1 MQQQRAS
8 SRLLLLASLAASA
21 CTEQTAP
28 TAIPVRANA
37 AVTATAGTNNQKVK
51 VKTMQLSA
59 NTLRIDGPSV
69 SGSVS
74 IGNSGLAIQSGVVV
88 RGEITQG
95 TVSKPAVSTPAQCS
109 PSPDDAGKLPTGT
122 CDMTFAAVASNSA
135 PGSVGSLAP
144 GSATFILHVIQ
155 TSDAGD
161 TELASKSLL
170 VNLVATP
177 SMTVTLSPTTITIGG
192 AAATA
197 TAVIQNPANSL
208 PGVLLQGWL
217 IQGVAPNQVRKAT
230 GGSLVTCGSNA
241 GVLPPGTCTMTIPV
255 SASNAASGIG
265 TLVAGPATFQLEL
278 NQSTSSGTTTF
289 DVETVPV
296 TLVVPQPVR
305 ITGVTI
311 PASITLGAATPFTAF
326 IDNTAGALSPVVLQ
340 GTITQGTASRA
351 AGGRQVQC
359 NSGPIGELPTG
370 SCTVFSNVVA
380 FNAPNAGTGTL
391 IPGAATLQLDLQ
403 QGSTV
408 LDTKTIP
415 ITLVMSGPGIIGIEL
430 SARDVLI
437 GESLNYTATFYNPTN
452 TAISSAGIQGYLTQD
467 PIFDFGT
474 GGTTLTCA
482 GANQGE
488 LPPGLCAV
496 SFTLGT
502 RNVFGTPAWNP
513 GAATWRL
520 ELTTGNTLL
529 DSKELVI
536 FLYRLQ

>member
-1 MQQQRAS
+1 
-8 SRLLLLASLAASA
+8 
-21 CTEQTAP
+21 
-28 TAIPVRANA
+28 
-37 AVTATAGTNNQKVK
+37 
-51 VKTMQLSA
+51 
-59 NTLRIDGPSV
+59 
-69 SGSVS
+69 
-74 IGNSGLAIQSGVVV
+74 
-88 RGEITQG
+88 
-95 TVSKPAVSTPAQCS
+95 
-109 PSPDDAGKLPTGT
+109 
-122 CDMTFAAVASNSA
+122 
-135 PGSVGSLAP
+135 
-144 GSATFILHVIQ
+144 
-155 TSDAGD
+155 
-161 TELASKSLL
+161 
-170 VNLVATP
+170 
-177 SMTVTLSPTTITIGG
+177 
-192 AAATA
+192 
-197 TAVIQNPANSL
+197 
-208 PGVLLQGWL
+208 
-217 IQGVAPNQVRKAT
+217 
-230 GGSLVTCGSNA
+230 
-241 GVLPPGTCTMTIPV
+241 
-255 SASNAASGIG
+255 
-265 TLVAGPATFQLEL
+265 
-278 NQSTSSGTTTF
+278 
-289 DVETVPV
+289 
-296 TLVVPQPVR
+296 
-305 ITGVTI
+305 
-311 PASITLGAATPFTAF
+311 
-326 IDNTAGALSPVVLQ
+326 
-340 GTITQGTASRA
+340 
-351 AGGRQVQC
+351 
-359 NSGPIGELPTG
+359 
-370 SCTVFSNVVA
+370 VFSNVVA